1 MEGQDHSMDYNPKVI
16 EEKWQKRWA
25 IEGLNKA
32 REDTSL
38 PKAYILE
45 MFPYP
50 SGDIHMGHVRN
61 YVLGDV
67 IARYYRFKGY
77 NVLHPMGWDAFGL
90 PAENAAIKRGIH
102 PARWTWSNIENM
114 KKQLKRLGISYDWDR
129 EIATCDPSYYKWTQ
143 WFFLLMYKRGLAYK
157 GKAKVN
163 WCPNCKTVTA
173 NEEVIDGT
181 CWRCH
186 QPVEERYLE
195 QWFFKITD
203 YAERL
208 LNDLDKLPGW
218 PEHVKIMQRNWIGKS
233 VGAEIVFKIK
243 EIDRDVKVFTT
254 RPDTLFGA
262 TFFAVS
268 HESSLIDEMRRSPL
282 FREKEIDE
290 LIAKIK
296 GSNNGQEK
304 LGEFTGLHAINPANG
319 EEIPVWVTNYVLQE
333 YGTGAI
339 MGVPAHDERDF
350 DFAKKHGIPI
360 RTVILPPGESPDGEL
375 EAPYIGEGL
384 LVNSSIFNGLYNE
397 IAKIKIV
404 EHLQRKGLAE
414 PKVNYRLRDWLI
426 SRQRYW
432 GAPIP
437 VVYCDN
443 CGIVPVPEEDLP
455 VLLPEDIDFT
465 PTGSISP
472 LAKSEEFVNTT
483 CPRCGG
489 PAKRETDTM
498 ATFICS
504 SWYYY
509 RFTDPHND
517 RAPFSKEAVTYWMPV
532 DRYIGGV
539 EHAVLHLLYSRF
551 FTKVLYDAGYVNFEE
566 PFTNLFTQ
574 GMVLKD
580 GTAMSKSLGNI
591 VEPSPIIEKYSA
603 DTLRLF
609 ILFASPPEK
618 ELEWSD
624 EGVDGMW
631 RFLNRVWRLYEELIP
646 HLNGND
652 APVDSGIENELI
664 KWRHITVKRV
674 TEDIIER
681 FHLNTAISALMEWSN
696 FLGGN
701 IDTVKKAKKTILRD
715 TLETFLILLAP
726 FTPHIAEELWEILGH
741 KESIFRERWPEYDPD
756 LMKKFEYELVI
767 QVNGKLR
774 DKIKTEERDIEKL
787 KEIVLQLPRV
797 RRFVEGKEI
806 KNIIAVPERLIN
818 IVTD

>member
-1 MEGQDHSMDYNPKVI
+1 MDYNPSVI
-16 EEKWQKRWA
+16 EEKWQRRWA
-25 IEGLNKA
+25 KEGLNEAKD
-32 REDTSL
+32 DTSL

-102 PARWTWSNIENM
+102 PAKWTWSNIENM
-114 KKQLKRLGISYDWDR
+114 RKQLKRLGISYDWNR
-129 EIATCDPSYYKWTQ
+129 ELATCDPSYYKWTQ
-143 WFFLLMYKRGLAYK
+143 WFFLLLYKRGLAYK

-243 EIDRDVKVFTT
+243 EIDKDVRVFTT

-268 HESSLIDEMRRSPL
+268 SESNLIEEMKRSPQ
-282 FREKEIDE
+282 FRKEAVEEI
-290 LIAKIK
+290 LTKIK
-296 GSNNGQEK
+296 ASNNKEEK
-304 LGEFTGLHAINPANG
+304 FGVFTGLHAINPANG
-319 EEIPVWVTNYVLQE
+319 EEIPVWITNYVLQE

-375 EAPYIGEGL
+375 EVSYEGEGL

-397 IAKIKIV
+397 IAKVKIV
-404 EHLQRKGLAE
+404 EYLKEKGLAE

-437 VVYCDN
+437 VVYCDR

-465 PTGSISP
+465 PTGTISP

-483 CPRCGG
+483 CPKCGG

-517 RAPFSKEAVTYWMPV
+517 KAPFSKDVVAYWMPV

-551 FTKVLYDAGYVNFEE
+551 FTKVLYDAGYVGFEE

-631 RFLNRVWRLYEELIP
+631 RFLNRVWRLYEELTSV
-646 HLNGND
+646 LNGND
-652 APVDSGIENELI
+652 NVVDSGIERELI
-664 KWRHITVKRV
+664 RWRHITVKRV

-696 FLGGN
+696 FLSGN
-701 IDTVKKAKKTILRD
+701 IEAVKKAKKTLLRD
-715 TLETFLILLAP
+715 TLETFLILLSP
-726 FTPHIAEELWEILGH
+726 FTPHIAEELWEKLGH
-741 KESIFRERWPEYDPD
+741 RESIFKEKWPEYDSS
-756 LMKKFEYELVI
+756 LMKQFEYELVI

-774 DKIKTEERDIEKL
+774 DKIKTDERDMEKL
-787 KEIVLQLPRV
+787 KEIALQLPRV
-797 RRFVEGKEI
+797 RRFIEGKEI

>member
-1 MEGQDHSMDYNPKVI
+1 MDYDPGII
-16 EEKWQKRWA
+16 EEKWQRRWA
-25 IEGLNKA
+25 QEGLDKA
-32 REDTSL
+32 KDDFSS

-67 IARYYRFKGY
+67 IARYHRFKGY

-114 KKQLKRLGISYDWDR
+114 RKQLKRLGISYDWDR
-129 EIATCDPSYYKWTQ
+129 ELATCDPTYYKWTE
-143 WFFLLMYKRGLAYK
+143 WFFLLLYKRGLAYR
-157 GKAKVN
+157 GRAKVN
-163 WCPNCKTVTA
+163 WCPTCKTVTA
-173 NEEVIDGT
+173 NEEVIDGK

-208 LNDLDKLPGW
+208 LNDLDRLPGW
-218 PEHVKIMQRNWIGKS
+218 PEHVKTMQRNWIGKS
-233 VGAEIVFKIK
+233 VGAEIIFKIK
-243 EIDRDVKVFTT
+243 EIDKDVKIFTT

-268 HESSLIDEMRRSPL
+268 PDSSLINEMKSSPL
-282 FREKEIDE
+282 FRREEVESFISYVKSATDE
-290 LIAKIK
+290 NERF
-296 GSNNGQEK
+296 GV
-304 LGEFTGLHAINPANG
+304 FTGLHAINPVNG
-319 EEIPVWVTNYVLQE
+319 EEIPILVANYVLQE

-339 MGVPAHDERDF
+339 MGVPAHDQRDF
-350 DFAKKHGIPI
+350 DFAKKYGLPVK
-360 RTVILPPGESPDGEL
+360 TVILPPGRPPEEEL
-375 EAPYIGEGL
+375 ESAYEGEGV
-384 LVNSSIFNGLYNE
+384 LVNSLMFNGLYNE
-397 IAKIKIV
+397 IAKVKIV
-404 EHLQRKGLAE
+404 EYLEKKGLAE
-414 PKVNYRLRDWLI
+414 PKINYRLKDWLI

-432 GAPIP
+432 GSPIP
-437 VVYCDN
+437 IVYCDN
-443 CGIVPVPEEDLP
+443 CGVVPVPEEDLP
-455 VLLPEDIDFT
+455 VLLPEDADFA
-465 PTGSISP
+465 PGSISP

-483 CPRCGG
+483 CPKCGG

-504 SWYYY
+504 SWYYLRY
-509 RFTDPHND
+509 TDPHNSKM
-517 RAPFSKEAVTYWMPV
+517 PFGKDAVKYWMPV

-551 FTKVLYDAGYVNFEE
+551 FTKVLYDAGYVDFEE

-580 GTAMSKSLGNI
+580 GVAMSKSLGNI

-631 RFLNRVWRLYEELIP
+631 RFLNRIWRLFNELIP
-646 HLNGND
+646 YVNNGDD
-652 APVDSGIENELI
+652 ALDSGIERELI
-664 KWRHITVKRV
+664 RWRHISVKRV

-681 FHLNTAISALMEWSN
+681 FHLNTAISTLMEWSN
-696 FLGGN
+696 FLGDN
-701 IDTVKKAKKTILRD
+701 IDAVKKVKGVILRD
-715 TLETFLILLAP
+715 TLETFLVLLSP
-726 FTPHIAEELWEILGH
+726 FTPHIAEELWEMLGH
-741 KESIFRERWPEYDPD
+741 KESIFREKWPEYDPN
-756 LMKKFEYELVI
+756 LMKQFEYELVV

-774 DKIKTEERDIEKL
+774 DKIRTDERDMEKL
-787 KEIVLQLPRV
+787 KYAVLELPKV
-797 RRFVEGKEI
+797 KRFLQGKEI
-806 KNIIAVPERLIN
+806 KNIITVPEKLIN

>member
-1 MEGQDHSMDYNPKVI
+1 MDYNPSVI

-25 IEGLNKA
+25 IEGLNDAK
-32 REDTSL
+32 DDISL

-102 PARWTWSNIENM
+102 PAKWTWSNIENM
-114 KKQLKRLGISYDWDR
+114 RKQLKRLGISYDWNR
-129 EIATCDPSYYKWTQ
+129 ELATCDPSYYKWTQ
-143 WFFLLMYKRGLAYK
+143 WFFLLLYKRGLAYK

-243 EIDRDVKVFTT
+243 EIDKDVKVFTT

-268 HESSLIDEMRRSPL
+268 NESNIVEEMRKSPL
-282 FREKEIDE
+282 FRKEEVEE
-290 LIAKIK
+290 LLSRMK
-296 GSNNGQEK
+296 GSNNREEK
-304 LGEFTGLHAINPANG
+304 LGVFTGLYAINPVNG
-319 EEIPVWVTNYVLQE
+319 EEIPVWITNYVLQE

-360 RTVILPPGESPDGEL
+360 RTVILPPGESPDREL
-375 EAPYIGEGL
+375 ETAYEGEGL

-397 IAKIKIV
+397 IAKVKIV
-404 EHLQRKGLAE
+404 EYLQGKGLAE

-437 VVYCDN
+437 VVYCDK
-443 CGIVPVPEEDLP
+443 CGTVPVPEEDLP

-472 LAKSEEFVNTT
+472 LAKSEEFVNAN
-483 CPRCGG
+483 CPKCGG

-517 RAPFSKEAVTYWMPV
+517 KAPFSKEAVAYWMPV

-551 FTKVLYDAGYVNFEE
+551 FTKVLYDAGYVDFEE

-646 HLNGND
+646 ALSSND
-652 APVDSGIENELI
+652 DAVDSGIERELI
-664 KWRHITVKRV
+664 RWRHITVKRV

-696 FLGGN
+696 FLSGN
-701 IDTVKKAKKTILRD
+701 IEAVKKSKKTILKD
-715 TLETFLILLAP
+715 TLETFLILLSP
-726 FTPHIAEELWEILGH
+726 FTPHIAEELWERLGH
-741 KESIFRERWPEYDPD
+741 KESIFKERWPKHDPN
-756 LMKKFEYELVI
+756 LMRQFEYELVI

-774 DKIKTEERDIEKL
+774 DKIKTDERDMEKL

-797 RRFVEGKEI
+797 KKFIEGKEI
-806 KNIIAVPERLIN
+806 KNIITVPEKLIN

>member
-1 MEGQDHSMDYNPKVI
+1 MDYNPSVI

-25 IEGLNKA
+25 VEGLNEAKN
-32 REDTSL
+32 DTSL

-114 KKQLKRLGISYDWDR
+114 RKQLKRLGISYDWNR
-129 EIATCDPSYYKWTQ
+129 ELATCDPSYYKWTQ
-143 WFFLLMYKRGLAYK
+143 WFFLLLYKRGLAYK

-163 WCPNCKTVTA
+163 WCPTCKTVTA

-208 LNDLDKLPGW
+208 LNDLDKLSGW
-218 PEHVKIMQRNWIGKS
+218 PEHVKIMQKNWIGKS
-233 VGAEIVFKIK
+233 IGAEIVFKIK

-268 HESSLIDEMRRSPL
+268 NESSLIDEMRKFPQ
-282 FREKEIDE
+282 FRKEE
-290 LIAKIK
+290 VEEALSKMKII
-296 GSNNGQEK
+296 NNKEEK
-304 LGEFTGLHAINPANG
+304 LGVFTGLHAINPANG
-319 EEIPVWVTNYVLQE
+319 EEIPVWITNYVLQE

-360 RTVILPPGESPDGEL
+360 KTVILPPGASPDGEL
-375 EAPYIGEGL
+375 ETAYEGEGL

-397 IAKIKIV
+397 IAKVKIV
-404 EHLQRKGLAE
+404 EYLQKKGLAE

-437 VVYCDN
+437 IVYCDQ
-443 CGIVPVPEEDLP
+443 CGMVPVPEEDLP

-483 CPRCGG
+483 CPKCGG

-517 RAPFSKEAVTYWMPV
+517 KAPFSKDAVAYWMPV

-551 FTKVLYDAGYVNFEE
+551 FTKVLYDAGYVDFEE

-631 RFLNRVWRLYEELIP
+631 RFLNRVWRLYEELVP
-646 HLNGND
+646 VLNSSND
-652 APVDSGIENELI
+652 AIDSGIERELI
-664 KWRHITVKRV
+664 RWRHITVKRV

-701 IDTVKKAKKTILRD
+701 IEAVKRAEKSVLRD
-715 TLETFLILLAP
+715 TLETFLILLSP
-726 FTPHIAEELWEILGH
+726 FTPHVAEELWERLGH
-741 KESIFRERWPEYDPD
+741 RESIFKERWPEYDLD
-756 LMKKFEYELVI
+756 LMRQFEYELVI
-767 QVNGKLR
+767 QVNGRLR
-774 DKIKTEERDIEKL
+774 DKIKTDERDMEKL
-787 KEIVLQLPRV
+787 KEIVLQLPKV
-797 RRFVEGKEI
+797 RRFIEGKEI
-806 KNIIAVPERLIN
+806 KNIITVPEKLIN